1 MTVHDVRIRPEAEQ
15 DVTESFEWYEERVP
29 GLGSRF
35 IAAVDDAIEHV
46 RQHPTR
52 YPITYRG
59 IRQSLVKHFP
69 SAFAIWLTKRKLK
82 SSPSSMRVAAPR
94 ELHKRID

>member
-69 SAFAIWLTKRKLK
+69 FSICYLAHKTEIEIVAILHASR
-82 SSPSSMRVAAPR
+82 APR